1 MSIPLHIFSCYLVKK
16 EICFRDFLQ
25 KDLKLRL
32 KELKV
37 YFFSLLREGR
47 QQVSQVFF
55 VASVTCKV
63 NNGCSSSYLP
73 LYGPHSSTHFSVTRL
88 GDFWKFLAIN
98 SLSKVAQKDCWLLG
112 NFEKD
117 QLMSKL
123 LWILFRQHL
132 GHFFNSAS
140 GHTDPVATA
149 LTRNHEVQGLDTLGS
164 NIAKPVLPL
173 HNCCKIAAK
182 FWCMISGA
190 QWILDWAYLHHPNRT

>member
-1 MSIPLHIFSCYLVKK
+1 MSIPLHNISCNLVKK

-73 LYGPHSSTHFSVTRL
+73 LYGPHSSTQFSVTRL
-88 GDFWKFLAIN
+88 GDF
-98 SLSKVAQKDCWLLG
+98 
-112 NFEKD
+112 
-117 QLMSKL
+117 
-123 LWILFRQHL
+123 
-132 GHFFNSAS
+132 
-140 GHTDPVATA
+140 
-149 LTRNHEVQGLDTLGS
+149 
-164 NIAKPVLPL
+164 
-173 HNCCKIAAK
+173 
-182 FWCMISGA
+182 
-190 QWILDWAYLHHPNRT
+190 